1 MKQNISLENLSPQDV
16 IQVFEPTADLVE
28 MERQK
33 AEMKSGKVQTKEE
46 MVKGFDMDNA
56 MKMFDR
62 HVRRNKSLL
71 QAKLVIF
78 LINDFFP

>member
-16 IQVFEPTADLVE
+16 IQVFEPIADLVE

-33 AEMKSGKVQTKEE
+33 AEIKSGKVQTKEE
-46 MVKGFDMDNA
+46 MVKGFYMDNA